1 MTVTPDASS
10 DNTSHPATPS
20 LTDASLDQL
29 ATRVSQLDSWDLAKD
44 NPRVTQ
50 SELDTLFAR
59 VFPSGHDPDRD
70 WDNYHLVRS
79 EYDRRAAEV
88 FDLGQ

>member
-1 MTVTPDASS
+1 MTVPPDDSS
-10 DNTSHPATPS
+10 ENSIEVAAPS

-29 ATRVSQLDSWDLAKD
+29 ATRVFELDSWGLARD
-44 NPRVTQ
+44 NPSVTQ
-50 SELDTLFAR
+50 SELDALFSR
-59 VFPSGHDPDRD
+59 VFPTGQDPDRD

-79 EYDRRAAEV
+79 EYDRRAAEE

>member
-10 DNTSHPATPS
+10 DNDGDVAAPS

-29 ATRVSQLDSWDLAKD
+29 ANRVSELDSWDLARD
-44 NPRVTQ
+44 NPGVTQ

-59 VFPSGHDPDRD
+59 VFPCGHDPERD

-79 EYDRRAAEV
+79 EYDRRAVEE